1 MRKVV
6 IVDDEKWVRIG
17 LIGSIPWEA
26 LGLELAGEA
35 ANGREGIELAMRVR
49 PDILFLDMRMPG
61 VDGREM
67 IGILQRELPGTVT
80 IVVSGYS
87 DFEYTKEAIRHRA
100 FEYLLKPVKKEELAS
115 VLQRALEELE
125 RRERRERSA
134 AADFRERWL
143 RRRLLH
149 PGGEA
154 EPETSGLRE
163 EGELAEWWS
172 SGEVVVIAGCP
183 DRFDGGRSDVRL
195 VQAVREKL
203 EQERAFLFEGKWD
216 FIVTTAPD
224 ESAEAV
230 VAAAVRKPDAAGLQ
244 RLAALLP
251 GISRQLAD
259 APSFSFG
266 TSAWHS
272 PDRLADAWLE
282 ARGALKGR
290 KLGETG
296 SWLKAGRPA
305 AKVAYLYEEEKELLL
320 ALRAGNGENVRKA
333 FDRFFGAVGGPGST
347 VEALQRSAVMLVHS
361 LEKQLQA
368 EGSRLE
374 EAAGKDP
381 ARYAEAIRQR
391 GDADSMRRL
400 LEDDLLAA
408 ALRHYGRCGEKHG
421 ERIVRE
427 IEKMIGEFYS
437 QPLSMVQV
445 AAMHYMNPDYLGRLF
460 KRITGKSFTDYLT
473 DVRIDKAK
481 EQLRYG
487 NAKNYEI
494 AQAVGY
500 EDYRYFSQIFKKKT
514 GLTIGEY
521 RESVAVKAGREESGT

>member
-17 LIGSIPWEA
+17 LIRAIPWES
-26 LGLELAGEA
+26 LCLELAGEA
-35 ANGREGIELAMRVR
+35 ANGREGIELAMRER

-61 VDGREM
+61 MDGREM
-67 IGILQRELPGTVT
+67 IGILQRELPRTVT

-87 DFEYTKEAIRHRA
+87 DFEYMKEAIRHRA

-125 RRERRERSA
+125 RRETRERSA
-134 AADFRERWL
+134 AADVRERWL
-143 RRRLLH
+143 RRRLFR

-154 EPETSGLRE
+154 EPETHGLRE

-172 SGEVVVIAGCP
+172 SGKVIVIAGCP
-183 DRFDGGRSDVRL
+183 DRFDCGKSGDRL
-195 VQAVREKL
+195 AAALREKL
-203 EQERAFLFEGKWD
+203 EQERAFLFEGQWD
-216 FIVTTAPD
+216 FIVTSAPD
-224 ESAEAV
+224 ESAETV
-230 VAAAVRKPDAAGLQ
+230 VAAAVRKPDGAGLQ
-244 RLAALLP
+244 RLAGLLP
-251 GISRQLAD
+251 GLPRQLED
-259 APSFSFG
+259 APSVSFG
-266 TSAWHS
+266 VSAWHS
-272 PDRLADAWLE
+272 PERLADAWQE
-282 ARGALKGR
+282 ARTALKGR
-290 KLGETG
+290 KLRETG
-296 SWLKAGRPA
+296 IWLEAGRPV
-305 AKVAYLYEEEKELLL
+305 AKLAYPSEEEKSLLL
-320 ALRAGNGENVRKA
+320 ALRAGSEETAGKA
-333 FDRFFGAVGGPGST
+333 FDRFFAAIGGPEST
-347 VEALQRSAVMLVHS
+347 VETLQRSAVMLVHS

-368 EGSRLE
+368 DGSRLE

-381 ARYAEAIRQR
+381 ELYAEAIRQR

-408 ALRHYGRCGEKHG
+408 ALRHYSRCGEKQG

-427 IEKMIGEFYS
+427 IEKMVGEFYN

-445 AAMHYMNPDYLGRLF
+445 AAMHYMNPDYLSRLF

-481 EQLRYG
+481 EHLRYG
-487 NAKNYEI
+487 SAKNYEI
-494 AQAVGY
+494 AQSVGY

-521 RESVAVKAGREESGT
+521 REAVAAEAGREES

>member
-17 LIGSIPWEA
+17 LIRSIPWES

-80 IVVSGYS
+80 IVISGYS
-87 DFEYTKEAIRHRA
+87 DFEYMKEAIRHRA
-100 FEYLLKPVKKEELAS
+100 FEYLLKPVKREELAS

-125 RRERRERSA
+125 RRESRERSA

-143 RRRLLH
+143 RRRLFR

-154 EPETSGLRE
+154 EPAAQGLRE
-163 EGELAEWWS
+163 EDEPAEWWS
-172 SGEVVVIAGCP
+172 TGEVVVIAGCP
-183 DRFDGGRSDVRL
+183 DRFECGRSGFRL
-195 VQAVREKL
+195 VQAIRGKL
-203 EQERAFLFEGKWD
+203 EQERPFLFEGKWD
-216 FIVTTAPD
+216 FIVTSAPD

-230 VAAAVRKPDAAGLQ
+230 VAVAARKPDAAGLK
-244 RLAALLP
+244 RLAALLAGAFRQP
-251 GISRQLAD
+251 GD
-259 APSFSFG
+259 APSVSFG
-266 TSAWHS
+266 ASAWHS
-272 PDRLADAWLE
+272 PERLADAWIE
-282 ARGALKGR
+282 ARAALKGR

-296 SWLKAGRPA
+296 VWLEAGRPI
-305 AKVAYLYEEEKELLL
+305 AKLAYPSGEEKSLLL
-320 ALRAGNGENVRKA
+320 ALRAGSEKTARKA
-333 FDRFFGAVGGPGST
+333 FDRFFAGIGGPEST
-347 VEALQRSAVMLVHS
+347 VETLQRSAVMLVHS

-381 ARYAEAIRQR
+381 ELYAEAIRQR
-391 GDADSMRRL
+391 CDAVSMRRL

-408 ALRHYGRCGEKHG
+408 ALRHYGRCGEKQG

-427 IEKMIGEFYS
+427 IEKMIGEFYN

-445 AAMHYMNPDYLGRLF
+445 AAMHYMNPDYLSRLF

-494 AQAVGY
+494 ARAVGY

-521 RESVAVKAGREESGT
+521 RESVAVKAGNEEN

>member
-17 LIGSIPWEA
+17 LIGSIPWQS

-35 ANGREGIELAMRVR
+35 ANGREGIELAMRVK

-67 IGILQRELPGTVT
+67 IGIIKRELPRTVT

-87 DFEYTKEAIRHRA
+87 DFEYMKEAIRHRA

-125 RRERRERSA
+125 RRETRERSA

-143 RRRLLH
+143 RRRLFR

-154 EPETSGLRE
+154 EPEDAGLRE

-172 SGEVVVIAGCP
+172 SGEVLVIAGCP
-183 DRFDGGRSDVRL
+183 DRFDCGRSGARL
-195 VQAVREKL
+195 VQAIREKL

-216 FIVTTAPD
+216 FIVTSAPD
-224 ESAEAV
+224 ESGEAV
-230 VAAAVRKPDAAGLQ
+230 TALAVRKPDAAGVQ

-251 GISRQLAD
+251 GVSRQLED
-259 APSFSFG
+259 TPSVSFG
-266 TSAWHS
+266 VSAWHG
-272 PDRLADAWLE
+272 PERLADAWLE
-282 ARGALKGR
+282 ARAALRGR
-290 KLGETG
+290 MLGEAGT
-296 SWLKAGRPA
+296 WLVAGRPA
-305 AKVAYLYEEEKELLL
+305 AKLAWPSEEEHALLL
-320 ALRAGNGENVRKA
+320 ALRAGSEETARKA
-333 FDRFFGAVGGPGST
+333 FDRFFAAVSGPGST

-381 ARYAEAIRQR
+381 GLYAEAIRLR
-391 GDADSMRRL
+391 GDAASMRRL

-408 ALRHYGRCGEKHG
+408 ALRHYNRCGEKQG

-427 IEKMIGEFYS
+427 IEKMVGEFYN

-445 AAMHYMNPDYLGRLF
+445 ASMHYMNPDYLSRLF

-487 NAKNYEI
+487 SAKNYEI
-494 AQAVGY
+494 ARAVGY

-521 RESVAVKAGREESGT
+521 RESVAVEAGREES

>member
-17 LIGSIPWEA
+17 LVGAIPWDA
-26 LGLELAGEA
+26 LDLELAGEA
-35 ANGREGIELAMRVR
+35 ANGREGIELAMRVK

-67 IGILQRELPGTVT
+67 IGIIKRELPRTVT

-100 FEYLLKPVKKEELAS
+100 FEYLLKPVRKEELVS
-115 VLQRALEELE
+115 VLERALEELE
-125 RRERRERSA
+125 RRESRERSA

-143 RRRLLH
+143 RRRLFR
-149 PGGEA
+149 PGGET
-154 EPETSGLRE
+154 EPEAQVTRE

-172 SGEVVVIAGCP
+172 SGQVLVIAGCP
-183 DRFDGGRSDVRL
+183 DRFDCGTSGSRL
-195 VQAVREKL
+195 TAALREKL
-203 EQERAFLFEGKWD
+203 EQERAFLFEGQWD
-216 FIVTTAPD
+216 FIVTSAPD
-224 ESAEAV
+224 ESAETV
-230 VAAAVRKPDAAGLQ
+230 VALAVRKPDGAGLQ

-251 GISRQLAD
+251 GLARQLED
-259 APSFSFG
+259 APSVSFG
-266 TSAWHS
+266 VSAWHG
-272 PDRLADAWLE
+272 PERLADAWLE
-282 ARGALKGR
+282 ARAALKGR

-296 SWLKAGRPA
+296 VWLETGRPV
-305 AKVAYLYEEEKELLL
+305 AKPAWPSEEEKSLLL
-320 ALRAGNGENVRKA
+320 ALRAGREENVRKA
-333 FDRFFGAVGGPGST
+333 FDRFFSAIGGPEST
-347 VEALQRSAVMLVHS
+347 VETLQRSAVMLVHS

-374 EAAGKDP
+374 DAAGKDP
-381 ARYAEAIRQR
+381 GFYVEAIRQR
-391 GDADSMRRL
+391 CDADSMRRL

-408 ALRHYGRCGEKHG
+408 ALRHYGRCGEKQG

-427 IEKMIGEFYS
+427 IEKMIGEFYDR
-437 QPLSMVQV
+437 QLSMVQV
-445 AAMHYMNPDYLGRLF
+445 AAMHYMNPDYLSRLF

-494 AQAVGY
+494 ARSVGY

-521 RESVAVKAGREESGT
+521 RESVAVKPGNGES